1 MNERLYKAV
10 EELEYYYDVDK
21 VKPYSVYVWT
31 KGNDEDDFGENV
43 FDIYKNEIV
52 YFNKGHRISEE
63 VMPIIKR
70 IQEELNE

>member
-21 VKPYSVYVWT
+21 IKPYAVYVWT
-31 KGNDEDDFGENV
+31 KGNDEDDFDENA

-52 YFNKGHRISEE
+52 YLDKGHGIPKE

-70 IQEELNE
+70 IQEELNG